1 MRKHISNIA
10 LALLFFVICG
20 IAGAVE
26 TAGAAE
32 PERDLAREVALQSWY
47 GESKKARGVYCD
59 MPKKKVA
66 KLLKAKYNQKGKRI
80 KRAYIYILKGC

>member
-1 MRKHISNIA
+1 MSKHISNIV
-10 LALLFFVICG
+10 LALLFFVLCG

-26 TAGAAE
+26 TANAAQ

-47 GESKKARGVYCD
+47 SESKKARGVYCD

-66 KLLKAKYNQKGKRI
+66 RILKTKYNQKGKAI
-80 KRAYIYILKGC
+80 KKAYIYILKGC